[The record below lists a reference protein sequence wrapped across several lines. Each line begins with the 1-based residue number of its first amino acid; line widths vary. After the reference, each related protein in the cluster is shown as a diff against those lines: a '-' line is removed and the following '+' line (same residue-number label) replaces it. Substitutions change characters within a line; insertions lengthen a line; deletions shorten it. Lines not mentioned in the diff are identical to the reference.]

1 MLEKEIKKLIESYEK
16 KAAAAEANYRD
27 TGYDRYFNAVQRNEG
42 MASFLRNSLESK
54 ERAERGDMLQR
65 EIDDM
70 ASKIKE
76 FRYLS
81 PQRKDEEL
89 GDILVRIENLS
100 RR

>member
-1 MLEKEIKKLIESYEK
+1 MFKKEIAKLIEGYEK

-27 TGYDRYFNAVQRNEG
+27 TGYDRYYKAVQRNEG
-42 MASFLRNSLESK
+42 MASFLRNSLESQ
-54 ERAERGDMLQR
+54 ERAERGDMLQH
-65 EIDDM
+65 EIDAM

-81 PQRKDEEL
+81 PQRREEEL
-89 GDILVRIENLS
+89 NDILVRIENLS

>member
-1 MLEKEIKKLIESYEK
+1 MVKKEIKKLIESYEK

-27 TGYDRYFNAVQRNEG
+27 TGYDRYYNAVQRNEG
-42 MASFLRNSLESK
+42 MVSFLKNGLEFQ

-65 EIDDM
+65 EIDAM
-70 ASKIKE
+70 ASQIKE

-81 PQRKDEEL
+81 PQRREEEL
-89 GDILVRIENLS
+89 TNILVRIENLS

>member
-1 MLEKEIKKLIESYEK
+1 MVKKEIEKLIESYEK

-27 TGYDRYFNAVQRNEG
+27 TGYDRYYNAVKRNEG

-65 EIDDM
+65 EIDAM

-81 PQRKDEEL
+81 PQRREEEL
-89 GDILVRIENLS
+89 NDILVCIENLS